1 MRTVIVDDE
10 RLARKELI
18 SMLKTY
24 DEIEIIGECSNAD
37 EAIFFI
43 NQNKP
48 DLIFLDIEMP
58 EKNGFEVIKN
68 IDRNANVI
76 FVTAYNDYAIKAFE
90 VNATDYL
97 LKPVDP
103 ERLKESMQKILLEDA
118 AEDETFVSQDR
129 GLLGVDDRV
138 FIKDGEKCWFIK
150 VDEIRMF
157 ESEGNYIKVYFD
169 KFRPL
174 ILKSLNSLEEKL
186 DPKMFFRANR
196 KYIVNLRNIKH
207 IENWFNGGLQITL
220 DDANATKIE
229 ISRRQAVKFKALMSL

>member
-48 DLIFLDIEMP
+48 NLIFLDIEMP

-103 ERLKESMQKILLEDA
+103 ERLKESMQKILLEESSEEEFFVTQERGFLGIDA
-118 AEDETFVSQDR
+118 
-129 GLLGVDDRV
+129 RV

-150 VDEIRMF
+150 V
-157 ESEGNYIKVYFD
+157 
-169 KFRPL
+169 
-174 ILKSLNSLEEKL
+174 
-186 DPKMFFRANR
+186 
-196 KYIVNLRNIKH
+196 
-207 IENWFNGGLQITL
+207 
-220 DDANATKIE
+220 
-229 ISRRQAVKFKALMSL
+229 

>member
-1 MRTVIVDDE
+1 MRTVVVDDE

-18 SMLKTY
+18 SMLKAY

-68 IDRNANVI
+68 IDKNANVI

-103 ERLKESMQKILLEDA
+103 ERLKESMQKLLQDEGP
-118 AEDETFVSQDR
+118 EEETFNLQER
-129 GLLGVDDRV
+129 GLLGSDDRV

-150 VDEIRMF
+150 VEDIRMF

-186 DPKMFFRANR
+186 DQRLFFRANR
-196 KYIVNLRNIKH
+196 KYIVNLRFIKH

>member
-48 DLIFLDIEMP
+48 NLIFLDIEMP

-103 ERLKESMQKILLEDA
+103 ERLKESMQKILLE
-118 AEDETFVSQDR
+118 ESSEEEFFVTQER
-129 GLLGVDDRV
+129 GFLGIDDRV

-196 KYIVNLRNIKH
+196 KYIINLRNIKH

-229 ISRRQAVKFKALMSL
+229 ISRRQAVKFKAQMSL

>member
-48 DLIFLDIEMP
+48 NLIFLDIEMP

-103 ERLKESMQKILLEDA
+103 ERLKESMQKFFWKNLQKRNFLL
-118 AEDETFVSQDR
+118 
-129 GLLGVDDRV
+129 L
-138 FIKDGEKCWFIK
+138 KK
-150 VDEIRMF
+150 
-157 ESEGNYIKVYFD
+157 EGF
-169 KFRPL
+169 
-174 ILKSLNSLEEKL
+174 
-186 DPKMFFRANR
+186 
-196 KYIVNLRNIKH
+196 
-207 IENWFNGGLQITL
+207 
-220 DDANATKIE
+220 
-229 ISRRQAVKFKALMSL
+229 

>member
-18 SMLKTY
+18 SMLKVY

-68 IDRNANVI
+68 IDKNANVI

-103 ERLKESMQKILLEDA
+103 DRLKESMQKILLEEVV
-118 AEDETFVSQDR
+118 EDDTFVTQER
-129 GLLGVDDRV
+129 GLLGTDDRV

-186 DPKMFFRANR
+186 EPKMFFRANR